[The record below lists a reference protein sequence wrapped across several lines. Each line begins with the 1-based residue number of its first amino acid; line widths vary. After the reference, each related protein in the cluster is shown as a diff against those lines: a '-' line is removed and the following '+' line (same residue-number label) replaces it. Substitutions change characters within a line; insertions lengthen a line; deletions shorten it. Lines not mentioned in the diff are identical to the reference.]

1 MILAAGALAGGV
13 GGAVGDALVVGL
25 GAGVVGDGEG
35 VLGRVGLLAGAAD
48 AAVYQGILGEVG
60 QSSGR
65 YVPRGKG
72 WGGRG

>member
-1 MILAAGALAGGV
+1 MVLTAGTLAGGV

-48 AAVYQGILGEVG
+48 APVYQGILERSVSPVEGMSRG
-60 QSSGR
+60 ARGR
-65 YVPRGKG
+65 RG
-72 WGGRG
+72 